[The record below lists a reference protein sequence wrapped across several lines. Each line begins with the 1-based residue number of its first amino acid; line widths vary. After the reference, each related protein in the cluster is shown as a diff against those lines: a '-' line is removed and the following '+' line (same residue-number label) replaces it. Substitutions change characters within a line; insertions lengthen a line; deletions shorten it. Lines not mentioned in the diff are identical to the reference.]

1 MRKKNQ
7 REVRVS
13 GREQMAQKYLVL
25 VLRETGIQQT
35 CKLQSRSVAT
45 TGPPQHGHTAPAPS
59 LFITFFLISNTWNML
74 IFVFFF
80 FLYFH
85 HWYLIPWCLYCWSRN
100 IYIYM
105 GSCKRYVRMFSRK
118 IPEENG
124 WQVPCRW
131 ITGQQLF
138 GGALQSRCIELDR
151 MGLHLSAISFINH
164 YTIKIYFYYI
174 IIKLIY

>member
-1 MRKKNQ
+1 MRKKIQ
-7 REVRVS
+7 QVVRVS

-59 LFITFFLISNTWNML
+59 LFITFFLRSNTWNIL

-100 IYIYM
+100 IYIYIYIDRSLSWEVSLRICKDVFQENSRGKWLASSLSM
-105 GSCKRYVRMFSRK
+105 DYGPTAFWWGPSKSVYWIGSDGVAFECNFVYK
-118 IPEENG
+118 P
-124 WQVPCRW
+124 
-131 ITGQQLF
+131 
-138 GGALQSRCIELDR
+138 
-151 MGLHLSAISFINH
+151 LHN
-164 YTIKIYFYYI
+164 
-174 IIKLIY
+174 